1 MNKVIW
7 TLQALTSLAFAG
19 AGGMKLA
26 TPPEQLRANPQMG
39 WTTDFGD
46 RDIKAIGAAEVLGA
60 VGLIVPAAT
69 GIVPVLT
76 PVAGASLAVLMG
88 GAAAT
93 HVRRG
98 EPVVAP
104 AVLAVLALL
113 SGGLRWRRHRAQA
126 SGTAGV

>member
-7 TLQALTSLAFAG
+7 TLQAITAFAFAG

-26 TPPEQLRANPQMG
+26 TPAEELRANPQMG

-69 GIVPVLT
+69 GIMPVLT
-76 PVAGASLAVLMG
+76 PVAGGGLAVLMG
-88 GAAAT
+88 GAAVT

-98 EPVVAP
+98 EPPVAP
-104 AVLAVLALL
+104 IVLGVLSLL
-113 SGGLRWRRHRAQA
+113 SGGLRWRRQRA
-126 SGTAGV
+126 GPLTAARA